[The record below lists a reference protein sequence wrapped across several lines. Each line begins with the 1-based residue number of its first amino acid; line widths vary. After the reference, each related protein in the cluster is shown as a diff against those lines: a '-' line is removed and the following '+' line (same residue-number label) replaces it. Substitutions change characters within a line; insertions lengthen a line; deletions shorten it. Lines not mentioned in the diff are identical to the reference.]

1 MIMIQSNGGLVP
13 KKSIL
18 LAFVLLSVFASCKDN
33 YLTIEGRTIS
43 TVGLVPPK
51 SGVSAK
57 QLFTESKNVMISTD
71 SREASRAGLEI
82 YKKGGN
88 AVDVAIAASFA
99 VSVTRPQ
106 STGIG
111 GGGFLLLHNSRDRKT
126 YAFDFRERAPR
137 SASRDMYKEKP
148 KEDSLLGYRSV
159 GVPGTVAGL
168 VKVQKQFGKL
178 SLQEVMAPA
187 IRLAEVGFPIYEDLR
202 EAIQESSEDMSP
214 GMKEIFIPKGKM
226 PNTGDILIQ
235 KDLAKTLRIISETG
249 EREFYNGRIAQSL
262 GRLMR
267 EQGGSVFETDLARYQ
282 VRESPPLEI
291 EYRGYKIR
299 TMVPPSSGVHM
310 LTMLRML
317 ETKKLKEL
325 YKSSKADYYHF
336 LAEVMRRGYSDR
348 AVIGGDPNYTNVPIS
363 LLLSPEYALAKIS
376 DFQPGLSTP
385 SSVYLNRLNL
395 RTESPQTTHISVVD
409 SEGNAVSTTQS
420 VNYRFGAAVIL
431 DGYGFVLN
439 DTMDDFSRSPGEPN
453 VYGLIGAEANS
464 IRPGKTPLSSMSP
477 TIVMK
482 DDETFLV
489 TGAPG
494 GSYIV
499 NAVLQSLLFNLDFQ
513 LTLYESVAKARIHHQ
528 FFPDALYIEGAAM
541 DTAVSNQLKSKKH
554 EIRVGPNFAKLFSVK
569 REKGVLYGAA
579 DPRGDGVPLG
589 E

>member
-1 MIMIQSNGGLVP
+1 MIQSKGDLLS
-13 KKSIL
+13 KKSVL
-18 LAFVLLSVFASCKDN
+18 LVFVLLSVFSSCKDN
-33 YLTIEGRTIS
+33 YLTIEGRKVS
-43 TVGLVPPK
+43 TEGLVAPK

-57 QLFTESKNVMISTD
+57 RLFAESKNVMISTD
-71 SREASRAGLEI
+71 STEASRAGLDI

-111 GGGFLLLHNSRDRKT
+111 GGGFLLLHDSRSKKT
-126 YAFDFRERAPR
+126 YAFDFRERAPHA
-137 SASRDMYKEKP
+137 ASRDMYKEKP

-168 VKVQKQFGKL
+168 VKVHRRFGKL
-178 SLQEVMAPA
+178 SLQEVIAPA
-187 IRLAEVGFPIYEDLR
+187 IRLAEEGFPIYPNLR
-202 EAIQESSEDMSP
+202 EAIQESSDDMSP
-214 GMKEIFIPKGKM
+214 GMKEIFIPKGQI
-226 PNTGDILIQ
+226 PNIGEIFVQ

-249 EREFYNGRIAQSL
+249 DRDFYNGGIAQSL
-262 GRLMR
+262 GKLMR
-267 EQGGSVFETDLARYQ
+267 EQGGTIFENDLASYQ
-282 VRESPPLEI
+282 VRESAPLEI
-291 EYRGYKIR
+291 EYRGYRIR
-299 TMVPPSSGVHM
+299 TMFPPSSGVHM

-325 YKSSKADYYHF
+325 YKASKADYYHF

-348 AVIGGDPNYTNVPIS
+348 AVVGGDPNYTKVPVA

-376 DFQPGLSTP
+376 DFKPGLSTP
-385 SSVYLNRLNL
+385 SADYLDRLNL
-395 RTESPQTTHISVVD
+395 RAESPQTTHVSVVD

-482 DDETFLV
+482 EGETFLV

-579 DPRGDGVPLG
+579 DPRGDGVPMG